1 MDPHRRKAH
10 PRPRRLRRR
19 RRIEIEPA
27 MIDLIDQARK
37 LPPERGAV
45 LVEYLTGLCDPHQVD
60 GSNDRDV

>member
-1 MDPHRRKAH
+1 MDAHRRKEN

-27 MIDLIDQARK
+27 MVDLLDQARK

-45 LVEYLTGLCDPHQVD
+45 LVEYLEGLRDDHQVQED
-60 GSNDRDV
+60 